1 MNSPNI
7 GIPPML
13 QVRNFQIRF
22 NNGQIRYEPI
32 ENIHELDEIIR
43 IYGRQIIAKVSFYF
57 HDPAH
62 QFHNIIIRN
71 TEQNDKFTVEFW
83 NYYNQYFEKV
93 ELTSDEK
100 RRDLDMIMNYITQHS
115 NLNNNFKPY
124 IIDPFHHSNII
135 S

>member
-1 MNSPNI
+1 MINLQD
-7 GIPPML
+7 L
-13 QVRNFQIRF
+13 QVMNFQIRF

-32 ENIHELDEIIR
+32 NNLNELDEIIR

-62 QFHNIIIRN
+62 QFHNIILRN
-71 TEQNDKFTVEFW
+71 TEHDDKFTVEFW
-83 NYYNQYFEKV
+83 NYYNQYHEKV

-100 RRDLDMIMNYITQHS
+100 RRDFNAIIRYITQYS

-124 IIDPFHHSNII
+124 IIDPFYHPIPMT
-135 S
+135 